1 MEENGENFVQLA
13 RLALAGRAQDVHA
26 YLRKVMKRAEKSDG
40 NLAAQIASLLASASP
55 GGPAVLRDAS
65 AFRAPVDADTRLS
78 LIRQEHPVVLDVGP
92 VLPGDIALR
101 LTQVIAERRR
111 ADELA
116 DQDLQPSKTL
126 LFSGPP
132 GVGKT
137 LSARWIASSL
147 GWPLISLDLA
157 TVMSSFLGKTGSN
170 IRAVLDYA
178 KGMQCV
184 LLLDEFD
191 AIAKRRDDEGDVGEL
206 KRLVTVLLQEID
218 TWPSTSLLVAATN
231 HAELLDPAIW
241 RRFDEVVQFPMP
253 NSEQRTLVIRQNIG
267 NAGEELGP
275 LIPVLE
281 KLWEGRSSSD
291 ITRSLMWLR
300 RRAAITDLTITEALL
315 ELIGQDIH
323 AAAAADRKRI
333 MGILSQMNLPQRKI
347 SAATGISRDTLRK
360 YRAGKPDA
368 ASDGEMTDG

>member
-1 MEENGENFVQLA
+1 M
-13 RLALAGRAQDVHA
+13 
-26 YLRKVMKRAEKSDG
+26 
-40 NLAAQIASLLASASP
+40 
-55 GGPAVLRDAS
+55 
-65 AFRAPVDADTRLS
+65 
-78 LIRQEHPVVLDVGP
+78 VLDVGP

-111 ADELA
+111 VDELA

-218 TWPSTSLLVAATN
+218 TWPSTSLLIAATN

-241 RRFDEVVQFPMP
+241 RRFDEVVQFPLP
-253 NSEQRTLVIRQNIG
+253 NSEQRTLVIRKNIG
-267 NAGEELGP
+267 KAGEELGP

-360 YRAGKPDA
+360 YRTGKPDA

>member
-1 MEENGENFVQLA
+1 MSENSEIFVQLA
-13 RLALAGRAQDVHA
+13 RLALVGRVQDVHA
-26 YLRKVMKRAEKSDG
+26 YLRKVMKRIEKSDED
-40 NLAAQIASLLASASP
+40 LAAHIASLLAATKP
-55 GGPAVLRDAS
+55 GPSAVLRDAGT
-65 AFRAPVDADTRLS
+65 FQVPVDADTRLS
-78 LIRQEHPVVLDVGP
+78 LIRQEHPVVLDAGP

-111 ADELA
+111 VDELA

-157 TVMSSFLGKTGSN
+157 TVMSSFLGKTGTN
-170 IRAVLDYA
+170 IRSVLDYA

-191 AIAKRRDDEGDVGEL
+191 AIAKRRDDDGDVGEL

-218 TWPSTSLLVAATN
+218 TWPPTSLLIAATN

-241 RRFDEVVQFPMP
+241 RRFDEVVQFPLP
-253 NSEQRTLVIRQNIG
+253 NSEQRALVIRKNLG

-315 ELIGQDIH
+315 ELIGQDVH

-333 MGILSQMNLPQRKI
+333 MGILSQMDLPQRKI

-360 YRAGKPDA
+360 YRGGKTDA
-368 ASDGEMTDG
+368 VSDGEMNDG